1 MTCASVNGKFDVE
14 VISMCVVPIK
24 ISHQNCKKTI
34 RTYAMLDNC
43 SQGSFIKQD
52 LLKRLGV
59 DGQKLSLNLKTLTGE
74 KSEET
79 LMVDNL
85 KVAGV
90 NKMNNDWISLPKV
103 YSKKTLPVEKEEV
116 ATPEKVSKWK
126 YLDSI
131 KSEITQ
137 TDDIEIGM
145 LIGANCMK
153 ALEPLK
159 IIPSKDGG
167 PYAYQT
173 KLGWCIV
180 GPIQNVGHQNSLKC
194 NRVAMKDASTVK
206 LSRHHFLIE
215 NASKDMSIE
224 QMFEQMYYSDFTEKG
239 AQIEKIDG
247 NLEQLS
253 KNDRRFL
260 EILDAGTRKNGN
272 H

>member
-1 MTCASVNGKFDVE
+1 M
-14 VISMCVVPIK
+14 
-24 ISHQNCKKTI
+24 
-34 RTYAMLDNC
+34 
-43 SQGSFIKQD
+43 
-52 LLKRLGV
+52 KR
-59 DGQKLSLNLKTLTGE
+59 
-74 KSEET
+74 
-79 LMVDNL
+79 
-85 KVAGV
+85 KVAT
-90 NKMNNDWISLPKV
+90 S
-103 YSKKTLPVEKEEV
+103 
-116 ATPEKVSKWK
+116 EKVSKWK

-194 NRVAMKDASTVK
+194 NRVAVKDASSGK

-224 QMFEQMYYSDFTEKG
+224 QMFEQMYYNDFNEKG
-239 AQIEKIDG
+239 AQIEKI
-247 NLEQLS
+247 
-253 KNDRRFL
+253 
-260 EILDAGTRKNGN
+260 
-272 H
+272 

>member
-1 MTCASVNGKFDVE
+1 
-14 VISMCVVPIK
+14 
-24 ISHQNCKKTI
+24 
-34 RTYAMLDNC
+34 MLDNC

-126 YLDSI
+126 YLDPI

-145 LIGANCMK
+145 LIGANCIK

-194 NRVAMKDASTVK
+194 NRGAVKDASSGK

-224 QMFEQMYYSDFTEKG
+224 QMFEQMYYSDFTEKE
-239 AQIEKIDG
+239 AQIGKIDG

-253 KNDRRFL
+253 KNDRRFV

-272 H
+272 HYEVPLPFKQKGIKIN

>member
-1 MTCASVNGKFDVE
+1 
-14 VISMCVVPIK
+14 
-24 ISHQNCKKTI
+24 
-34 RTYAMLDNC
+34 
-43 SQGSFIKQD
+43 
-52 LLKRLGV
+52 
-59 DGQKLSLNLKTLTGE
+59 
-74 KSEET
+74 
-79 LMVDNL
+79 
-85 KVAGV
+85 
-90 NKMNNDWISLPKV
+90 
-103 YSKKTLPVEKEEV
+103 
-116 ATPEKVSKWK
+116 
-126 YLDSI
+126 
-131 KSEITQ
+131 
-137 TDDIEIGM
+137 M

-180 GPIQNVGHQNSLKC
+180 GPIQNVGHQNSLKY
-194 NRVAMKDASTVK
+194 NRVAVKDASNGK

-224 QMFEQMYYSDFTEKG
+224 QMFEQMYYGDFTEKG

-260 EILDAGTRKNGN
+260 
-272 H
+272 

>member
-1 MTCASVNGKFDVE
+1 MTGFHFKKF
-14 VISMCVVPIK
+14 IQRK
-24 ISHQNCKKTI
+24 HFQ
-34 RTYAMLDNC
+34 
-43 SQGSFIKQD
+43 
-52 LLKRLGV
+52 LKRKRLQPQKRYQNGSIQIQLS
-59 DGQKLSLNLKTLTGE
+59 QKLHKH
-74 KSEET
+74 
-79 LMVDNL
+79 
-85 KVAGV
+85 
-90 NKMNNDWISLPKV
+90 
-103 YSKKTLPVEKEEV
+103 
-116 ATPEKVSKWK
+116 
-126 YLDSI
+126 
-131 KSEITQ
+131 
-137 TDDIEIGM
+137 DIEIGM

-194 NRVAMKDASTVK
+194 NRVAMNDASTGK

-260 EILDAGTRKNGN
+260 EILDAGTRKNRN
-272 H
+272 HYEVPLPFKQKGIKIKKKTEVKL